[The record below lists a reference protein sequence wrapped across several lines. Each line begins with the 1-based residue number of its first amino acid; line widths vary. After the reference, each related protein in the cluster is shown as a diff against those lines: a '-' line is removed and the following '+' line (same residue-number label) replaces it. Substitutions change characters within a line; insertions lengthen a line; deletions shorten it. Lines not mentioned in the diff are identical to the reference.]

1 MCINVQGARKFKHMT
16 QIKKKKILAN
26 HNLWCTHTQ
35 YKTHSHYSVT
45 STWSAAAHAHTRLA
59 QIKSNIINYFCIK
72 LFHLF
77 SDAEGYCWGRSSTTC
92 RGIKIISFTKCNMY
106 FIKTIKLN
114 LPYVQMFPIYFQ
126 TSAEKA
132 TYISLYCIFFHV
144 NTALSIW
151 KSIKIS
157 QIYLDAIRAENK
169 RFFLSSSFSVSILSV
184 SANSASYCVLKK
196 YPRQQIK
203 WNDPLSML
211 VLQICSH
218 LVYIYFNFLFKQAC
232 IDFGWWI
239 CVCVMSAVKL

>member
-1 MCINVQGARKFKHMT
+1 MQTVNHFTHAGKQTKACMWQMCINVQGARKFKHMT
-16 QIKKKKILAN
+16 QILKKKILAN

-132 TYISLYCIFFHV
+132 TYISLYCIFF
-144 NTALSIW
+144 T
-151 KSIKIS
+151 
-157 QIYLDAIRAENK
+157 
-169 RFFLSSSFSVSILSV
+169 
-184 SANSASYCVLKK
+184 
-196 YPRQQIK
+196 
-203 WNDPLSML
+203 
-211 VLQICSH
+211 
-218 LVYIYFNFLFKQAC
+218 
-232 IDFGWWI
+232 
-239 CVCVMSAVKL
+239 